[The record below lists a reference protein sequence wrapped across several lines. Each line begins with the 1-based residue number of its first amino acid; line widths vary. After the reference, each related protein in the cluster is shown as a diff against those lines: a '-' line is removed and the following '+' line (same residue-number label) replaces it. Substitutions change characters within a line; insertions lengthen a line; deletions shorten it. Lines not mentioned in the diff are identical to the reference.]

1 MLEDAPERKN
11 VQRSLY
17 ISLPGRLWLPREL
30 LEAVLTLLW
39 LDQARVDCCGHLIT
53 AKFLLVRD
61 SSRVVCRALGV
72 RLGILF
78 TSSNFQIWGLCGQE

>member
-30 LEAVLTLLW
+30 LEAVLTLPGWIRLVW
-39 LDQARVDCCGHLIT
+39 T
-53 AKFLLVRD
+53 AVAILL
-61 SSRVVCRALGV
+61 LP
-72 RLGILF
+72 
-78 TSSNFQIWGLCGQE
+78 NFS